1 MNDILI
7 ALIIGI
13 IAGIID
19 VIPMLIQKLDKF
31 ANLSAFAH
39 WVILGLII
47 PFVDW
52 NIEPWIKGLILG
64 ELSAIPIMIIVYP
77 KDKKALIPMIIFSAI
92 LGIGVAIAGAKFI
105 G

>member
-1 MNDILI
+1 MNNIFI
-7 ALIIGI
+7 ALTIGI

-19 VIPMLIQKLDKF
+19 VIPMIIKKIDKIS
-31 ANLSAFAH
+31 NLSAFAH

-64 ELSAIPIMIIVYP
+64 ELSAIPIMIMVYP

-92 LGIGVAIAGAKFI
+92 LSIGVAIAGAKFI

>member
-1 MNDILI
+1 MNNILI

-19 VIPMLIQKLDKF
+19 VVPMIIKKLDKVS
-31 ANLSAFAH
+31 NLSAFSH

-52 NIEPWIKGLILG
+52 NIEPWLKGLILG
-64 ELSAIPIMIIVYP
+64 ELSAIPIMIMVYP
-77 KDKKALIPMIIFSAI
+77 KDKKALIPMTIFSAI

>member
-1 MNDILI
+1 MNEILI
-7 ALIIGI
+7 ALLIGV

-19 VIPMLIQKLDKF
+19 VIPMVIQKLDKF
-31 ANLSAFAH
+31 ANLSAFTH
-39 WVILGLII
+39 WVVLGLII

-52 NIEPWIKGLILG
+52 NLEPWLKGLILG
-64 ELSAIPIMIIVYP
+64 ELSAIPIMLIIYP
-77 KDKKALIPMIIFSAI
+77 KDKKALIPIIIFSAI

>member
-13 IAGIID
+13 IAGTID
-19 VIPMLIQKLDKF
+19 VIPMIIQKLDKF
-31 ANLSAFAH
+31 ASLSAFFH

-47 PFVDW
+47 PFVSWD
-52 NIEPWIKGLILG
+52 IQPWLKGLIIG
-64 ELSAIPIMIIVYP
+64 ELATLPVMILVFQ
-77 KDKKALIPMIIFSAI
+77 KDKKSIIPISIFSAI

>member
-19 VIPMLIQKLDKF
+19 VIPMIIKNLDKF
-31 ANLSAFAH
+31 SNLSAFSH

-52 NIEPWIKGLILG
+52 NIEPWLKGLILG
-64 ELSAIPIMIIVYP
+64 ELSAIPIMIMVYP

-92 LGIGVAIAGAKFI
+92 LGIGVALAGAKFI